1 VLVRLPEPVPGQA
14 RELADSLERLWEG
27 QCSQERKTRVAVPAV
42 AVAELHLVQKN
53 GPVEQAAAASAS
65 APVVAD
71 VDVDV
76 SMAVDTSAT

>member
-1 VLVRLPEPVPGQA
+1 MLVRLPEPVPGQA
-14 RELADSLERLWEG
+14 RELADSLERLLEG

-42 AVAELHLVQKN
+42 AELHSVQKN
-53 GPVEQAAAASAS
+53 GPVEQAAAAS

>member
-1 VLVRLPEPVPGQA
+1 MLVRLPEPVPGQA
-14 RELADSLERLWEG
+14 RELADSLERLLEG

-42 AVAELHLVQKN
+42 AELHSVQKN
-53 GPVEQAAAASAS
+53 GPVEQAAAASA
-65 APVVAD
+65 PVVVD

>member
-14 RELADSLERLWEG
+14 RELADSLERLLEG

-42 AVAELHLVQKN
+42 AELHSVQKN
-53 GPVEQAAAASAS
+53 GPVEQAAAAS

>member
-1 VLVRLPEPVPGQA
+1 MLVRLPEPVPGQA
-14 RELADSLERLWEG
+14 RELADSLERLLEG

-42 AVAELHLVQKN
+42 AELHSVQKN
-53 GPVEQAAAASAS
+53 GPVEQAAAASA
-65 APVVAD
+65 PVVVDVD

>member
-1 VLVRLPEPVPGQA
+1 MLVRLPEPVPGQA
-14 RELADSLERLWEG
+14 RELADSLERLLEG

-42 AVAELHLVQKN
+42 AELHSVQKN
-53 GPVEQAAAASAS
+53 GPVEQAAAASA
-65 APVVAD
+65 PVV

>member
-1 VLVRLPEPVPGQA
+1 MLVRLPEPVPGQA
-14 RELADSLERLWEG
+14 RELADSLERLLEG

-53 GPVEQAAAASAS
+53 GPVEQAAAASA
-65 APVVAD
+65 PVVAD

>member
-1 VLVRLPEPVPGQA
+1 MLVRLPEPVPGQA
-14 RELADSLERLWEG
+14 RELADSLERLLEG

-65 APVVAD
+65 VVAD